1 MANSYFTRNNF
12 VARIAEQ
19 PDSQLGI
26 CVVLPSFNE
35 PNLEVALNA
44 LAKCT
49 KPHCS
54 VEVLVV
60 VNYPENSSDEIKAN
74 ALECIEKIENA
85 NKMFGDKTFR
95 FIALKAFN
103 LPKKHAGVGL
113 ARKIGMDEAAWRLLQ
128 SECNHKI
135 IACFDADSNCAPNYL
150 VEIEKLWKEKPETA
164 ACSIRYEHPI
174 AGTDFSEEVYRG
186 IAQYELH
193 LRYYVDAGRYIN
205 HPYSYQTVG
214 SSMACSTSTYI
225 KYGGMNK
232 NKAGEDFYFLQ
243 KIIPHGNFEELN
255 SCVIIPSPRPSNRVP
270 FGTGRAISK
279 YLKDQQSEYLTYSFE
294 SFLSL
299 KGFIDRAPIDLYTA
313 SKQNI
318 NKIFAQQPEPL
329 KQYLQTV
336 SFERAIEEIN
346 GNTANAI
353 SFAKRFFM
361 WFDAFKLLKYLNF
374 ANEHYYS
381 KKPIGSEA
389 AKLATLLKL
398 QIGPTSLSANDLL
411 KLFREFD
418 MNTTR

>member
-12 VARIAEQ
+12 VARITEQ
-19 PDSQLGI
+19 PQSQLGI

-44 LAKCT
+44 LGKCT
-49 KPHCS
+49 KPHYS

-60 VNYPENSSDEIKAN
+60 VNYPENSSDEIKTN

-214 SSMACSTSTYI
+214 SSMACSASTYI

-255 SCVIIPSPRPSNRVP
+255 STVIIPSPRPSTRVP

-279 YLKDQQSEYLTYSFE
+279 YLSEQQSEYLTYNFE

-299 KGFIDRAPIDLYTA
+299 KGFIERAPLELYTA

-318 NKIFAQQPEPL
+318 NKLFAQQPEPL

-346 GNTANAI
+346 GNTANAN
-353 SFAKRFFM
+353 SFSKRFFM

-381 KKPIGSEA
+381 RKPIGSEA

-398 QIGPTSLSANDLL
+398 QIKPTSLSGNDLL